1 MADLRARSV
10 VTKVL
15 YNYTS
20 LLLGTAVGFG
30 LTPVLIRHLGH
41 YGFGLYVL
49 IGSMVGFASLLDF
62 GIGATVMRLVAA
74 RSEST
79 DRDELRQVVS
89 SGIAL
94 YTLLGFGVLCVAA
107 LLYPELG
114 SVFGVRGHALSA
126 FHEAFLIT
134 ALMVSV
140 TFPSAVYTGINQ
152 GLHDYRGPN
161 VVNIGQMAVAA
172 IGMLVTVEL
181 GGGLVA
187 ICAVNSV
194 ASVGAFFAIATYTSR
209 AHGTGF
215 RWRFLRGAQ
224 VGRIA
229 RTSPWLF
236 VDNVVVTIIFSIDA
250 IVVGIVLNASAVA
263 AFGVTVGATTAM
275 QGLSVSMK
283 TVLLTTGTT
292 LRSRRDDA
300 GSQRLLLEGVRMSAV
315 VLGPF
320 AVLAALWG
328 HQLMRLW
335 VGRQFEASAPT
346 LAVMAIGMTVA
357 SMQGAAAMVLVA
369 HGKQKRLFAVSVP
382 EAVVNLALSVFL
394 ARQLGIV
401 GVALGTVLPI
411 TLTTFGV
418 VLPYACRVTGTSVA
432 LLYRRAALPVV
443 TEGLLYVVL
452 RYFFGGV
459 YFPNLEVLAAASVLV
474 LALCYLLNLGIEPGE
489 RRTYIDLVRRRAT
502 DQAA

>member
-15 YNYTS
+15 YNYAS

-41 YGFGLYVL
+41 YSFGLYVL
-49 IGSMVGFASLLDF
+49 IGSMTGFASLLDF

-74 RSEST
+74 RSEAA
-79 DRDELRQVVS
+79 DKDELRQVVS

-94 YTLLGFGVLCVAA
+94 YTLLGFVVFWVAA

-114 SVFGVRGHALSA
+114 STFGVRGHALTA
-126 FHEAFLIT
+126 FHEAFLVT

-161 VVNIGQMAVAA
+161 VVNIGQMAAAA
-172 IGMLVTVEL
+172 IGMLVAVEL

-187 ICAVNSV
+187 ICTVNAVG
-194 ASVGAFFAIATYTSR
+194 ALGAFFAIVTYTSR
-209 AHGTGF
+209 AHGMRF
-215 RWRFLRGAQ
+215 RWSALRRAQ
-224 VGRIA
+224 VSQIM

-236 VDNVVVTIIFSIDA
+236 IDNIVVTVIFSIDA
-250 IVVGIVLNASAVA
+250 IVVGVVLNASAVA

-283 TVLLTTGTT
+283 TVLLTTGTA
-292 LRSRRDDA
+292 LRSRRDDS

-315 VLGPF
+315 VLGPL
-320 AVLAALWG
+320 AVLAGLWG

-335 VGRQFEASAPT
+335 VGRQFEGSAPT
-346 LAVMAIGMTVA
+346 LAVMAAGMTVA

-382 EAVVNLALSVFL
+382 EAVVNLALSVLL
-394 ARQLGIV
+394 ARQLGII
-401 GVALGTVLPI
+401 GVALGTAVPI
-411 TLTTFGV
+411 TVSTFVV
-418 VLPYACRVTGTSVA
+418 VLPYACRVTGTSVK
-432 LLYRRAALPVV
+432 LLYRRAALPLV

-452 RYFFGGV
+452 RYFFGDV
-459 YFPNLEVLAAASVLV
+459 RFPSLEVLAGASLLV
-474 LALCYLLNLGIEPGE
+474 LALCYLVSFWAEPRE
-489 RRTYIDLVRRRAT
+489 RRTYIELVRRRAT
-502 DQAA
+502 DQAV